1 MAIPEFFTKP
11 NFIESSKI
19 ALTPLSDVNDNII
32 VLYDITR
39 ENSFGKLAIRSI
51 KTNPIYFIILYENVN
66 DKTLNG
72 PCILID
78 TNIKDLNTINI
89 GLEFSG
95 ILLARASVYKTK
107 FKKIRHN
114 DEITS
119 ETIEKILRSDS
130 TQHSS
135 WFSSWIQ
142 YLWGSSNTDCDTKPT
157 DGEKYLC
164 YYEKC
169 QSQHHQCTN
178 HAKQLQQMNDR
189 QYNTIAK
196 KDMKIRETQKNL
208 RDSNIIICLFLICI
222 LFTFF
227 LEETRMTYVK
237 LYAYLIAFA
246 FILLYLMYL
255 VWFT

>member
-1 MAIPEFFTKP
+1 MAFPKFFREP
-11 NFIESSKI
+11 NFKGEI
-19 ALTPLSDVNDNII
+19 ALTPLSDVNENII

-51 KTNPIYFIILYENVN
+51 KTNPIYFIILYENELN
-66 DKTLNG
+66 NKLNG
-72 PCILID
+72 PCILINTD
-78 TNIKDLNTINI
+78 IEDLNTINL
-89 GLEFSG
+89 GFEFSG
-95 ILLARASVYKTK
+95 ILLARANVYKPK
-107 FKKIRHN
+107 FQ
-114 DEITS
+114 
-119 ETIEKILRSDS
+119 KILRNVEIPSNTIESILKNNS
-130 TQHSS
+130 TQGSS
-135 WFSSWIQ
+135 WFSSVVQ
-142 YLWGSSNTDCDTKPT
+142 FLWGSSNTDCDIKSS

-164 YYEKC
+164 HYKKC

-208 RDSNIIICLFLICI
+208 RDSNIIICLFMICV

-227 LEETRMTYVK
+227 VEETRMTKLK

-246 FILLYLMYL
+246 LILLYLMYL